1 MKALNMQW
9 SDAQLKAMEEYAG
22 LLFTPAEIAIILEV
36 DEMDLL
42 KDLKNKDAAA
52 YKAFY
57 KGILTTQVQLRATAL
72 KFALK
77 GNQTCLD
84 RFEALITKLN
94 KILP

>member
-1 MKALNMQW
+1 MQL
-9 SDAQLKAMEEYAG
+9 SEEQLKEVEEYAA
-22 LLFTPAEIAIILEV
+22 LLFTPSEIAIILEV
-36 DEMDLL
+36 NEIGFIEE
-42 KDLKNKDAAA
+42 LKNNESGV

-57 KGILTTQVQLRATAL
+57 KGILTTQIKLRNTEL